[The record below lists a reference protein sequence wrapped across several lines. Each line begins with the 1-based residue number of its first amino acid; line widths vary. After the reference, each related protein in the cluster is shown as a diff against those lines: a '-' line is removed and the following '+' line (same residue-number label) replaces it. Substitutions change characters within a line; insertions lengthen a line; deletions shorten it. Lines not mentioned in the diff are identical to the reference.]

1 MGKPHFDVFLKF
13 WRQYQKLNESDGREQ
28 YLVPYLMSSHPGCT
42 LNDAVELAVFLKR
55 TGHQPEQVQDFYPT
69 PGTMSTCMYYTGIDP
84 RTMKPVYVA
93 RDPHDKA
100 LQRALLQWGRG
111 DRRSL
116 VIEALEKTERT
127 DLIGFTPDCLIRPV
141 KGEKYFGLKPEEW
154 QQPPKKKKDG
164 RPPKPEGTVHR
175 GRRTDGQKGKMSP
188 KKKAAFAKQRAK
200 KTK

>member
-1 MGKPHFDVFLKF
+1 
-13 WRQYQKLNESDGREQ
+13 
-28 YLVPYLMSSHPGCT
+28 MSSHPGCT

-84 RTMKPVYVA
+84 RTMQEVYVA

-111 DRRSL
+111 DKRAL

-141 KGEKYFGLKPEEW
+141 KGEKYFGLKPEER

-188 KKKAAFAKQRAK
+188 TKKAAFAKQRARK
-200 KTK
+200 K

>member
-1 MGKPHFDVFLKF
+1 M
-13 WRQYQKLNESDGREQ
+13 SDGREQ

-84 RTMKPVYVA
+84 RTMKEVYVA

-111 DRRSL
+111 DKRSL
-116 VIEALEKTERT
+116 VIEALEKMERT
-127 DLIGFTPDCLIRPV
+127 DLIGFTPECLIRPV
-141 KGEKYFGLKPEEW
+141 KGEKYFGLKPEER
-154 QQPPKKKKDG
+154 QQPPRKKKDG
-164 RPPKPEGTVHR
+164 RPPKPEGAVHR

-188 KKKAAFAKQRAK
+188 KKKVAFAKQRARK
-200 KTK
+200 K

>member
-1 MGKPHFDVFLKF
+1 
-13 WRQYQKLNESDGREQ
+13 
-28 YLVPYLMSSHPGCT
+28 
-42 LNDAVELAVFLKR
+42 
-55 TGHQPEQVQDFYPT
+55 
-69 PGTMSTCMYYTGIDP
+69 MSTCMYYTGIDP
-84 RTMKPVYVA
+84 RTMQEVYVA

-111 DRRSL
+111 DKRAL

-141 KGEKYFGLKPEEW
+141 KGEKYFGLKPEER
-154 QQPPKKKKDG
+154 QQPPKKKKEG

-188 KKKAAFAKQRAK
+188 KKKVAFAKQRARK
-200 KTK
+200 K

>member
-1 MGKPHFDVFLKF
+1 MS
-13 WRQYQKLNESDGREQ
+13 KLNHQDYILSAEGVVKRFGG
-28 YLVPYLMSSHPGCT
+28 LVAVDHVDIGLKQGEILGLIGPNGAGKTT
-42 LNDAVELAVFLKR
+42 LFNMLS
-55 TGHQPEQVQDFYPT
+55 
-69 PGTMSTCMYYTGIDP
+69 GTMPTCMYYTGIDP
-84 RTMKPVYVA
+84 RTMQEVYVA

-111 DRRSL
+111 DKRAL

-141 KGEKYFGLKPEEW
+141 KGEKYFGLKPEER

-188 KKKAAFAKQRAK
+188 TKKAAFAKQRARK
-200 KTK
+200 K